1 MAYSD
6 EETYEVSDC
15 TELDVLICKKSILQ
29 TDSCEKEILRNKN
42 ASSCSVV
49 PIKCPQEE
57 ILEISPRAIYMY
69 FNKTTEVK
77 IKCGKHG
84 IKRLTTRESEEKII
98 IIKLDIDN
106 TESVKEMEL
115 NYDPSKI
122 SRKLNQLKAIEQL
135 QTQETH
141 NLAQSKVCKKPW
153 TSNSGG
159 DSQLIRQGAICN
171 DIEME
176 DNQPI
181 NNPIMVRPPI
191 SGTTS
196 HIVITPWTS
205 KNERSNNR
213 VFEITQPSIADKH
226 TENSFNTENESAS
239 SEVAEVEGSSA
250 FKSPKSTPRKKQ
262 KISPADERFASILE
276 QS

>member
-1 MAYSD
+1 
-6 EETYEVSDC
+6 
-15 TELDVLICKKSILQ
+15 
-29 TDSCEKEILRNKN
+29 
-42 ASSCSVV
+42 
-49 PIKCPQEE
+49 
-57 ILEISPRAIYMY
+57 
-69 FNKTTEVK
+69 
-77 IKCGKHG
+77 
-84 IKRLTTRESEEKII
+84 
-98 IIKLDIDN
+98 
-106 TESVKEMEL
+106 MEL

-122 SRKLNQLKAIEQL
+122 NRKLNQLKAIEQL

-141 NLAQSKVCKKPW
+141 NLAQYGWLITLTLFMMIIMMFKFLRSKVCKKPW

-213 VFEITQPSIADKH
+213 VFEITQ
-226 TENSFNTENESAS
+226 
-239 SEVAEVEGSSA
+239 V
-250 FKSPKSTPRKKQ
+250 
-262 KISPADERFASILE
+262 
-276 QS
+276 